1 MIALGLAGLLVML
14 RLEASRFSA
23 AEYDDAVDGHAPS
36 FRRRIAWYAIGLALV
51 AAIYIVHPSPSTD
64 LALGPGDRGK
74 SIFLGL
80 VYGAVGTAIA
90 MGVALYRYRRLRFP
104 DVWSYPGALLNSVI
118 TAIIDEVAFRGAVL
132 GALLLTGLD
141 APAAIVIQAIV
152 YALATRLGAPG
163 RNRWLL
169 LMALGIGLAG
179 GWVTWVTGGIAAA
192 FLGHAITRFAVFLS
206 TGHAGPVPAPRPGG
220 RGDRGQATAAEGL
233 ARHRAAGAGV
243 PGSVSAG
250 DEAARVE
257 PVPRSSEA
265 DPAPLPPAGLYVHVP
280 FCVSLCPYCDFVV
293 VAGAATR
300 GPTNRIGAFVAALR
314 AELALRADALALRFG
329 PPGSQSR
336 APLETVYLGG
346 GTPTLLPADVVAG
359 LLELID
365 ERFGIA
371 GGAEITIEANPGPDE
386 RGDPAALARAGINR
400 ISFGAQSLD
409 RRELRRLGRRHRP
422 RTSETR
428 SMTRA
433 RQASPRSIWTCCMT
447 SLAAR
452 STRGS
457 TRSRPPSISSRI
469 ISRSTP

>member
-1 MIALGLAGLLVML
+1 MDEWIPTLRTMIALGLAGLLVML

-23 AEYDDAVDGHAPS
+23 AEYDDAVDGRAPS

-80 VYGAVGTAIA
+80 LYGAVGTAIA

-206 TGHAGPVPAPRPGG
+206 TGHVLRLAGARPRQHRSRRSGCTSTSRSASRSARTATSSSWPAPPRGGRRTASRRSWRRSGRRSPSGPMPSPCATDQPVP
-220 RGDRGQATAAEGL
+220 
-233 ARHRAAGAGV
+233 
-243 PGSVSAG
+243 
-250 DEAARVE
+250 
-257 PVPRSSEA
+257 
-265 DPAPLPPAGLYVHVP
+265 
-280 FCVSLCPYCDFVV
+280 
-293 VAGAATR
+293 
-300 GPTNRIGAFVAALR
+300 GP
-314 AELALRADALALRFG
+314 
-329 PPGSQSR
+329 
-336 APLETVYLGG
+336 
-346 GTPTLLPADVVAG
+346 
-359 LLELID
+359 
-365 ERFGIA
+365 
-371 GGAEITIEANPGPDE
+371 
-386 RGDPAALARAGINR
+386 
-400 ISFGAQSLD
+400 
-409 RRELRRLGRRHRP
+409 
-422 RTSETR
+422 
-428 SMTRA
+428 
-433 RQASPRSIWTCCMT
+433 
-447 SLAAR
+447 
-452 STRGS
+452 
-457 TRSRPPSISSRI
+457 
-469 ISRSTP
+469 